1 MSENSGSKLD
11 SILNSL
17 NGNKYF
23 AGIMM
28 ILLNIGSKYVSLEIS
43 DNQNALLSNKI
54 IRRLLIFTIV
64 FIATRDVKVSLI
76 ITAVFIVLVL
86 ELFNEKSNMCILPEN
101 LKKYDLNKD
110 GKISEDEIRK
120 AYETLQK
127 AGKIKSN
134 GNQQQ

>member
-1 MSENSGSKLD
+1 MSD
-11 SILNSL
+11 SPINKVDNILNSL

-64 FIATRDVKVSLI
+64 FVATRDVKVSLI
-76 ITAVFIVLVL
+76 ITAVFIILVL
-86 ELFNEKSNMCILPEN
+86 ELFNEKSNICILPKN
-101 LKKYDLNKD
+101 LRKYDLNND
-110 GKISEDEIRK
+110 GIISDDEIKK
-120 AYETLQK
+120 AYATLQK

-134 GNQQQ
+134 GS

>member
-1 MSENSGSKLD
+1 MTDKSLSKVD
-11 SILNSL
+11 TVLNSL

-43 DNQNALLSNKI
+43 ENQNALLSNKI

-86 ELFNEKSNMCILPEN
+86 ELFNEKSNLCILPEN

-110 GKISEDEIRK
+110 GVLSDNEIKK

-127 AGKIKSN
+127 AGKIKQS
-134 GNQQQ
+134 